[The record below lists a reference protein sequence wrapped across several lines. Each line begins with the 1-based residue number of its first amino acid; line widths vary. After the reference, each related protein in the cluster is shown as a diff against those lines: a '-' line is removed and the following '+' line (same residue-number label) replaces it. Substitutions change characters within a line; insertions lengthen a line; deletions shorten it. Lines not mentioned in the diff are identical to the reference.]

1 MDHVRV
7 TLPGG
12 GELYFSGGEVEA
24 APPKKSTQRAAAFGQ
39 GGRQKMFAEQA
50 ANPQKP
56 GRTAHDVEG
65 AAPGSKRAAG
75 GGPTPRAI
83 GGESRR
89 ARPGETGT

>member
-1 MDHVRV
+1 MTAPTAKPRKPSAQRGAA
-7 TLPGG
+7 LARGG
-12 GELYFSGGEVEA
+12 A
-24 APPKKSTQRAAAFGQ
+24 T
-39 GGRQKMFAEQA
+39 KMFKQQA

-56 GRTAHDVEG
+56 GRTAHEVQG
-65 AAPGSKRAAG
+65 AAPGAKRAAG